1 MEAKQEIAQIVNAL
15 PDAVAEELLHY
26 LRQLERASQE
36 KSRLSL
42 HLSTILTEDREL
54 LERLAQ

>member
-1 MEAKQEIAQIVNAL
+1 VEAKQEIVQIVNTL

-26 LRQLERASQE
+26 LRQLEKVSQD

-42 HLSTILTEDREL
+42 HLRTILTEDRAL